1 MRESRHCVTF
11 QVPAPAGVWA
21 LRLFRLLPI
30 FFFSCF
36 FVFRFPCPH
45 LGQRVP
51 GVLGDGLFQQL
62 QRLVVPLERV
72 QRHAQVAVQHG
83 GARVDGQRAP
93 EVVLRQLQLLLL
105 VVDRAQP
112 VPGRRAPGMSKES
125 TARSITSQ

>member
-1 MRESRHCVTF
+1 
-11 QVPAPAGVWA
+11 
-21 LRLFRLLPI
+21 LPNPKI
-30 FFFSCF
+30 PKPFK
-36 FVFRFPCPH
+36 PH

-62 QRLVVPLERV
+62 QRLVVPLEGV

-112 VPGRRAPGMSKES
+112 VPARRAPIVLKKVHF
-125 TARSITSQ
+125 SINL